1 MESLQEAIVYLFV
14 GIAVFLIGMKF
25 MSSGLKKCAGTGIKN
40 LFKKIADNR
49 ILGVCIGTIVTVLIQ
64 SSDATSA
71 IVIGFINADVMT
83 LFQGISI
90 IMGGYLGTTV
100 TGLLVSLS
108 SLNISLYLML
118 TVFVGVIMMLFLKK
132 KILNDIGEILSGLG
146 ILFFGL
152 ETLKEAFE
160 YEAITLV
167 ISKIFTKIKF
177 PPLLLIIG
185 IVVTALVQSSSA
197 TTSIVI
203 IMVGSRA
210 ISFDNGLYLALGATI
225 GTVVTTLL
233 ASIGTSNKAKKTAF
247 IAFMYRLIS
256 GIIVMILV
264 WCLEVLITDFFTKN
278 FKTNEL
284 ALAVFIIF
292 HNILSL
298 IIFLPILKW
307 FISLFDNCF
316 KEDEKIDKKNILYIN
331 DSLLKTPTVAMIQVK
346 LEIKHMAELSK
357 KNLDLGINMIT
368 TTDITV
374 FDDVKKRENSIDF
387 LTNEISKFLVSLSAV
402 VDVNDNKTITGFF
415 SIINS
420 IERIGDHADNF
431 ADQTKQMKEQ
441 GLHLSDNAKDELK
454 QMYDVICKMY
464 DMVLIMFDE
473 NKINEIEVK
482 SLKELEMKTDDLKI
496 KINSAHYVRVK
507 EQKCEI
513 EISQYFISF
522 VGALE
527 IIGDHL
533 ANIGYSF
540 LNPQLKVQIK

>member
-14 GIAVFLIGMKF
+14 GIAVFLIGMKY
-25 MSSGLKKCAGTGIKN
+25 MSSGLKKCAGNGIKN

-49 ILGVCIGTIVTVLIQ
+49 ILGVCIGTIVTALIQ

-118 TVFVGVIMMLFLKK
+118 TVFIGVIMMLFLKNK
-132 KILNDIGEILSGLG
+132 LVNDIGEILSGLG

-185 IVVTALVQSSSA
+185 LLVTALVQSSSA

-203 IMVGSRA
+203 IMVGSRS
-210 ISFDNGLYLALGATI
+210 ISFENGLYLALGATI

-233 ASIGTSNKAKKTAF
+233 AAIGTSNIAKKTAF
-247 IAFMYRLIS
+247 IAFMYRLVS
-256 GIIVMILV
+256 GIIVMIIV
-264 WCLEVLITDFFTKN
+264 WCLETIITDFFTN
-278 FKTNEL
+278 CFKTNEL
-284 ALAVFIIF
+284 ALAVFTIF
-292 HNILSL
+292 HNIFSL

-316 KEDEKIDKKNILYIN
+316 KDDEKSEKKYLLYIN
-331 DSLLKTPTVAMIQVK
+331 DKLLKTPTVAMIQVK
-346 LEIKHMAELSK
+346 LEIKNMAELSK
-357 KNLDLGINMIT
+357 KNLDLGYKMIT
-368 TTDITV
+368 TNDITV
-374 FDDVKKRENSIDF
+374 FEDIKKRENSIDY
-387 LTNEISKFLVSLSAV
+387 LTNEIAKFLVSLSAV

-441 GLHLSDNAKDELK
+441 GLFLSDNAKDELT
-454 QMYDVICKMY
+454 QMYDIICKMY
-464 DMVLIMFDE
+464 DMILIMFDE

-496 KINSAHYVRVK
+496 KINAAHYIRVK

-513 EISQYFISF
+513 EISQFFISF
-522 VGALE
+522 VSALE

>member
-1 MESLQEAIVYLFV
+1 MDNLQEAIVYLFV

-40 LFKKIADNR
+40 LFKRIEDNR
-49 ILGVCIGTIVTVLIQ
+49 LLGVFIGTIVTVLIQ

-90 IMGGYLGTTV
+90 MMGGYLGTTV

-132 KILNDIGEILSGLG
+132 KLLNDIGEILSGLG

-160 YEAITLV
+160 YESITLV

-177 PPLLLIIG
+177 PPLLLLIG
-185 IVVTALVQSSSA
+185 LIVTALVQSSSA

-203 IMVGSRA
+203 IMVGSRS

-233 ASIGTSNKAKKTAF
+233 AAIGTSNIAKKTAF
-247 IAFMYRLIS
+247 IAFMYRLVS

-264 WCLEVLITDFFTKN
+264 WCLENPITYFFTHN
-278 FKTNEL
+278 FKTDEL
-284 ALAVFIIF
+284 ALAVFTIF
-292 HNILSL
+292 HNIFSL

-307 FISLFDNCF
+307 FISLFNNCF
-316 KEDEKIDKKNILYIN
+316 KDDEKEEKKIVLYIN
-331 DSLLKTPTVAMIQVK
+331 DKLLKTPTVAMIQVK
-346 LEIKHMAELSK
+346 LEIKNMAELSK

-368 TTDITV
+368 TNDITV
-374 FDDVKKRENSIDF
+374 FEDLKKREHSIDY
-387 LTNEISKFLVSLSAV
+387 LTNEIAKFLVSLSAV

-441 GLHLSDNAKDELK
+441 GLSLSDNAKDELT
-454 QMYDVICKMY
+454 QMYDIICKMY
-464 DMVLIMFDE
+464 DMIFIMFDE
-473 NKINEIEVK
+473 NKIDEIEVK

>member
-71 IVIGFINADVMT
+71 IVIGFINANVMS
-83 LFQGISI
+83 LFQGVSI

-132 KILNDIGEILSGLG
+132 KTLNDIGEILSGLG

-185 IVVTALVQSSSA
+185 ILVTALVQSSSA

-203 IMVGSRA
+203 IMVGSRS

-233 ASIGTSNKAKKTAF
+233 ASIGTSNIAKKTAF

-264 WCLEVLITDFFTKN
+264 WCLEIIITDFFTNN

-292 HNILSL
+292 HNIFSL

-316 KEDEKIDKKNILYIN
+316 KEDEKSEKKIVLYIN
-331 DSLLKTPTVAMIQVK
+331 DKLLKTPTVAMIQVK
-346 LEIKHMAELSK
+346 LEIKNMAELSK
-357 KNLDLGINMIT
+357 KNLDLGYNMIT
-368 TTDITV
+368 TNDITV
-374 FDDVKKRENSIDF
+374 IEDLKKREHSIDY
-387 LTNEISKFLVSLSAV
+387 LTNEIAKFLVSLSAV

-441 GLHLSDNAKDELK
+441 GLSLSDNAKDELT

-464 DMVLIMFDE
+464 DMILIMFDE
-473 NKINEIEVK
+473 SKIDEIEVK

-496 KINSAHYVRVK
+496 KINAAHYVRVK

>member
-14 GIAVFLIGMKF
+14 GIAVFLIGMKY
-25 MSSGLKKCAGTGIKN
+25 MSSGLKKCAGNGIKN

-49 ILGVCIGTIVTVLIQ
+49 ILGVCIGTIVTALIQ

-118 TVFVGVIMMLFLKK
+118 TVFIGVIMMLFLKNK
-132 KILNDIGEILSGLG
+132 LVNDIGEILSGLG

-185 IVVTALVQSSSA
+185 LLVTALVQSSSA

-203 IMVGSRA
+203 IMVGSRS
-210 ISFDNGLYLALGATI
+210 ISFENGLYLALGATI

-233 ASIGTSNKAKKTAF
+233 ASIGTSNIAKKTAF
-247 IAFMYRLIS
+247 IAFMYRLVS
-256 GIIVMILV
+256 GIIVMIIV
-264 WCLEVLITDFFTKN
+264 WCLETIITDFFTN
-278 FKTNEL
+278 CFKTNEL
-284 ALAVFIIF
+284 ALAVFTIF
-292 HNILSL
+292 HNIFSL

-316 KEDEKIDKKNILYIN
+316 KDDEKSEKKYLLYIN
-331 DSLLKTPTVAMIQVK
+331 DKLLKTPTVAMIQVK
-346 LEIKHMAELSK
+346 LEIKNMAELSK
-357 KNLDLGINMIT
+357 KNLDLGYKMIT
-368 TTDITV
+368 TNDITV
-374 FDDVKKRENSIDF
+374 FEDIKKRENSIDY
-387 LTNEISKFLVSLSAV
+387 LTNEIAKFLVSLSAV

-441 GLHLSDNAKDELK
+441 GLFLSDNAKDELT
-454 QMYDVICKMY
+454 QMYDIICKMY
-464 DMVLIMFDE
+464 DMILIMFDE
-473 NKINEIEVK
+473 SKINEIEVK

-496 KINSAHYVRVK
+496 KINAAHYIRVK

-513 EISQYFISF
+513 EISQFFISF
-522 VGALE
+522 VSALE

>member
-14 GIAVFLIGMKF
+14 GIAVFLIGMKY
-25 MSSGLKKCAGTGIKN
+25 MSSGLKKCAGNGIKN

-49 ILGVCIGTIVTVLIQ
+49 ILGVCIGTIVTALIQ

-118 TVFVGVIMMLFLKK
+118 TVFIGVIMMLFLKNK
-132 KILNDIGEILSGLG
+132 LVNDIGEILSGLG

-185 IVVTALVQSSSA
+185 LLVTALVQSSSA

-203 IMVGSRA
+203 IMVGSRS
-210 ISFDNGLYLALGATI
+210 ISFENGLYLALGATI

-233 ASIGTSNKAKKTAF
+233 ASIGTSNIAKKTAF
-247 IAFMYRLIS
+247 IAFMYRLVS
-256 GIIVMILV
+256 GIIVMIIV
-264 WCLEVLITDFFTKN
+264 WCLETIITDFFTN
-278 FKTNEL
+278 CFKTNEL
-284 ALAVFIIF
+284 ALAIFTIF
-292 HNILSL
+292 HNIFSL

-316 KEDEKIDKKNILYIN
+316 KDDEKSEKKYLLYIN
-331 DSLLKTPTVAMIQVK
+331 DKLLKTPTVAMIQVK
-346 LEIKHMAELSK
+346 LEIKNMAELSK
-357 KNLDLGINMIT
+357 KNLDLGYKMIT
-368 TTDITV
+368 TNDITV
-374 FDDVKKRENSIDF
+374 FEDIKKRENSIDY
-387 LTNEISKFLVSLSAV
+387 LTNEIAKFLVSLSAV

-441 GLHLSDNAKDELK
+441 GLFLSDNAKDELT
-454 QMYDVICKMY
+454 QMYDIICKMY
-464 DMVLIMFDE
+464 DMILIMFDE
-473 NKINEIEVK
+473 SKINEIEVK

-507 EQKCEI
+507 EQICEI

>member
-1 MESLQEAIVYLFV
+1 MESLQEALVYLFV

-83 LFQGISI
+83 LFQGVSI

-118 TVFVGVIMMLFLKK
+118 TVFVGVIMMLFLKNK
-132 KILNDIGEILSGLG
+132 LVNDIGEILSGLG

-185 IVVTALVQSSSA
+185 LLVTALVQSSSA

-203 IMVGSRA
+203 IMVGSRS
-210 ISFDNGLYLALGATI
+210 ISFDNGIYLALGATI

-233 ASIGTSNKAKKTAF
+233 AAIGTSNIAKKTAF
-247 IAFMYRLIS
+247 IAFMYRLVS
-256 GIIVMILV
+256 GIIVMIIV
-264 WCLEVLITDFFTKN
+264 WCLETIITDFFTKS

-284 ALAVFIIF
+284 ALAVFTIF
-292 HNILSL
+292 HNIFSL

-316 KEDEKIDKKNILYIN
+316 KDDEKSEKKILLYIN
-331 DSLLKTPTVAMIQVK
+331 DKLLKTPTVAMIQVK
-346 LEIKHMAELSK
+346 LEIKNMAELSK
-357 KNLDLGINMIT
+357 KNLDLGYKMIT
-368 TTDITV
+368 TNDITV
-374 FDDVKKRENSIDF
+374 FEDIKKRENSIDY
-387 LTNEISKFLVSLSAV
+387 LTNEIAKFLVSLSAV

-441 GLHLSDNAKDELK
+441 GLFLSDNAKDELT

-464 DMVLIMFDE
+464 DMILIMFDE

-496 KINSAHYVRVK
+496 KINAAHYIRVK

>member
-14 GIAVFLIGMKF
+14 GIAVFLIGMKY
-25 MSSGLKKCAGTGIKN
+25 MSSGLKKCAGNGIKN

-49 ILGVCIGTIVTVLIQ
+49 ILGVCIGTIVTALIQ

-118 TVFVGVIMMLFLKK
+118 TVFIGVIMMLFLKNK
-132 KILNDIGEILSGLG
+132 LVNDIGEILSGLG

-185 IVVTALVQSSSA
+185 LLVTALVQSSSA

-203 IMVGSRA
+203 IMVGSRS
-210 ISFDNGLYLALGATI
+210 ISFENGLYLALGATI

-233 ASIGTSNKAKKTAF
+233 ASIGTSNIAKKTAF
-247 IAFMYRLIS
+247 IAFMYRLVS
-256 GIIVMILV
+256 GIIVMIIV
-264 WCLEVLITDFFTKN
+264 WCLETIITDFFTN
-278 FKTNEL
+278 CFKTNEL
-284 ALAVFIIF
+284 ALAVFTIF
-292 HNILSL
+292 HNIFSL

-316 KEDEKIDKKNILYIN
+316 KDDEKSEKKYLLYIN
-331 DSLLKTPTVAMIQVK
+331 DKLLKTPTVAMIQVK
-346 LEIKHMAELSK
+346 LEIKNMAELSK
-357 KNLDLGINMIT
+357 KNLDLGYKMIT
-368 TTDITV
+368 TNDITV
-374 FDDVKKRENSIDF
+374 FEDIKKRENSIDY
-387 LTNEISKFLVSLSAV
+387 LTNEIAKFLVSLSAV

-441 GLHLSDNAKDELK
+441 GLFLSDNAKDELT
-454 QMYDVICKMY
+454 QMYDIICKMY
-464 DMVLIMFDE
+464 DMILIMFDE

-496 KINSAHYVRVK
+496 KINAAHYIRVK

-513 EISQYFISF
+513 EISQFFISF
-522 VGALE
+522 VSALE

>member
-1 MESLQEAIVYLFV
+1 MDNLQEAIVYLLV

-25 MSSGLKKCAGTGIKN
+25 MSGGLKKFAGTEIKN
-40 LFKKIADNR
+40 LFKKIEDNR
-49 ILGVCIGTIVTVLIQ
+49 LLGVLIGTVVTVLIQ

-83 LFQGISI
+83 LFQGMSI

-185 IVVTALVQSSSA
+185 LVVTALVQSSSA

-256 GIIVMILV
+256 GIIIMILV
-264 WCLEVLITDFFTKN
+264 WCLEVLIT
-278 FKTNEL
+278 
-284 ALAVFIIF
+284 
-292 HNILSL
+292 
-298 IIFLPILKW
+298 
-307 FISLFDNCF
+307 FDNCF

-374 FDDVKKRENSIDF
+374 FDDLKKRENSIDY

-473 NKINEIEVK
+473 NKINEIEIK

>member
-14 GIAVFLIGMKF
+14 GIAVFLIGMKY
-25 MSSGLKKCAGTGIKN
+25 MSSGLKKCAGNGIKN

-49 ILGVCIGTIVTVLIQ
+49 ILGVCIGTIVTALIQ

-118 TVFVGVIMMLFLKK
+118 TVFIGVIMMLFLKNK
-132 KILNDIGEILSGLG
+132 LVNDIGEILSGLG

-185 IVVTALVQSSSA
+185 LLVTALVQSSSA

-203 IMVGSRA
+203 IMVGSRS
-210 ISFDNGLYLALGATI
+210 ISFENGLYLALGATI

-233 ASIGTSNKAKKTAF
+233 AAIGTSNIAKKTAF
-247 IAFMYRLIS
+247 IAFMYRLVS
-256 GIIVMILV
+256 GIIVMIIV
-264 WCLEVLITDFFTKN
+264 WCLETIITDFFTN
-278 FKTNEL
+278 CFKTNEL
-284 ALAVFIIF
+284 ALAVFTIF
-292 HNILSL
+292 HNIFSL

-316 KEDEKIDKKNILYIN
+316 KDDEKSEKKYLLYIN
-331 DSLLKTPTVAMIQVK
+331 DKLLKTPTVAMIQVK
-346 LEIKHMAELSK
+346 LEIKNMAELSK
-357 KNLDLGINMIT
+357 KNLDLGYKMIT
-368 TTDITV
+368 TNDITV
-374 FDDVKKRENSIDF
+374 FEDIKKRENSIDY
-387 LTNEISKFLVSLSAV
+387 LTNEIAKFLVSLSAV

-441 GLHLSDNAKDELK
+441 GLFLSDNAKDELT
-454 QMYDVICKMY
+454 QMYDIICKMY
-464 DMVLIMFDE
+464 DMILIMFDE
-473 NKINEIEVK
+473 SKINEIEVK

-496 KINSAHYVRVK
+496 KINAAHYIRVK

-513 EISQYFISF
+513 EISQFFISF
-522 VGALE
+522 VSALE

>member
-1 MESLQEAIVYLFV
+1 MDNLQEAIVYLLV

-25 MSSGLKKCAGTGIKN
+25 MSGGLKKFAGTEIKN
-40 LFKKIADNR
+40 LFKKIEDNR
-49 ILGVCIGTIVTVLIQ
+49 LLGVLIGTVVTVLIQ

-83 LFQGISI
+83 LFQGMSI

-247 IAFMYRLIS
+247 IAFIYRLIS

-307 FISLFDNCF
+307 FISWFDNCF

-374 FDDVKKRENSIDF
+374 FDDLKKRENSIDY

-473 NKINEIEVK
+473 NKINEIEIK

>member
-1 MESLQEAIVYLFV
+1 MDNLQEAIVYLFV

-40 LFKKIADNR
+40 LFKRIEDNR
-49 ILGVCIGTIVTVLIQ
+49 LLGVFIGTIVTVLIQ

-71 IVIGFINADVMT
+71 IVIGFINADVMS

-90 IMGGYLGTTV
+90 MMGGYLGTTV

-132 KILNDIGEILSGLG
+132 KLLNDIGEILSGLG

-177 PPLLLIIG
+177 PPLLLLIG
-185 IVVTALVQSSSA
+185 LVVTALVQSSSA

-203 IMVGSRA
+203 IMVGSRS

-233 ASIGTSNKAKKTAF
+233 AAIGTSNIAKKTAF
-247 IAFMYRLIS
+247 IAFMYRLVS

-264 WCLEVLITDFFTKN
+264 WCLENPITYFFTHN
-278 FKTNEL
+278 FKTDEL
-284 ALAVFIIF
+284 ALAVFTIF
-292 HNILSL
+292 HNIFSL

-307 FISLFDNCF
+307 FISLFNNCF
-316 KEDEKIDKKNILYIN
+316 KDDEKEEKKIVLYIN
-331 DSLLKTPTVAMIQVK
+331 DKLLKTPTVAMIQVK
-346 LEIKHMAELSK
+346 LEIKNMAKLSK

-368 TTDITV
+368 TNDITV
-374 FDDVKKRENSIDF
+374 FEDLKKREHSIDY
-387 LTNEISKFLVSLSAV
+387 LTNEIAKFLVSLSAV

-441 GLHLSDNAKDELK
+441 GLSLSDNAKDELT
-454 QMYDVICKMY
+454 QMYDIICKMY
-464 DMVLIMFDE
+464 DMIFIMFDE
-473 NKINEIEVK
+473 NKIDEIEVK

-513 EISQYFISF
+513 EISQYFLSF

>member
-1 MESLQEAIVYLFV
+1 MANKSTKYHYFYKI
-14 GIAVFLIGMKF
+14 
-25 MSSGLKKCAGTGIKN
+25 TNN
-40 LFKKIADNR
+40 LNGHFYY
-49 ILGVCIGTIVTVLIQ
+49 GVHNTN
-64 SSDATSA
+64 D
-71 IVIGFINADVMT
+71 
-83 LFQGISI
+83 
-90 IMGGYLGTTV
+90 
-100 TGLLVSLS
+100 
-108 SLNISLYLML
+108 
-118 TVFVGVIMMLFLKK
+118 
-132 KILNDIGEILSGLG
+132 LNDGYMGSGTRLHYAYKKYGIENFTKEILK
-146 ILFFGL
+146 FFD
-152 ETLKEAFE
+152 TSKEAFE

-256 GIIVMILV
+256 GLIIMILV

-307 FISLFDNCF
+307 FISWFDNCF

-357 KNLDLGINMIT
+357 K
-368 TTDITV
+368 
-374 FDDVKKRENSIDF
+374 
-387 LTNEISKFLVSLSAV
+387 KFR
-402 VDVNDNKTITGFF
+402 F
-415 SIINS
+415 
-420 IERIGDHADNF
+420 R
-431 ADQTKQMKEQ
+431 
-441 GLHLSDNAKDELK
+441 
-454 QMYDVICKMY
+454 Y
-464 DMVLIMFDE
+464 
-473 NKINEIEVK
+473 
-482 SLKELEMKTDDLKI
+482 
-496 KINSAHYVRVK
+496 
-507 EQKCEI
+507 
-513 EISQYFISF
+513 
-522 VGALE
+522 
-527 IIGDHL
+527 
-533 ANIGYSF
+533 
-540 LNPQLKVQIK
+540 

>member
-49 ILGVCIGTIVTVLIQ
+49 ILGVCIGTIVTALIQ

-108 SLNISLYLML
+108 SLNISLYLMM
-118 TVFVGVIMMLFLKK
+118 TVFIGVIMMLFFKNKLV
-132 KILNDIGEILSGLG
+132 NDIGEILSGLG

-185 IVVTALVQSSSA
+185 LLVTALVQSSSA

-203 IMVGSRA
+203 IMVGSRS

-233 ASIGTSNKAKKTAF
+233 AAIGTSNIAKKTAF
-247 IAFMYRLIS
+247 IAFMYRLVS
-256 GIIVMILV
+256 GIIVMIIV
-264 WCLEVLITDFFTKN
+264 WCLETIITDFFTN
-278 FKTNEL
+278 CFKTNEL
-284 ALAVFIIF
+284 ALAVFTIF
-292 HNILSL
+292 HNIFSL

-316 KEDEKIDKKNILYIN
+316 KDDEKSEKKKLLYIN
-331 DSLLKTPTVAMIQVK
+331 DKLLKTPTVAMIQVK
-346 LEIKHMAELSK
+346 LEIKNMAELSK
-357 KNLDLGINMIT
+357 KNLDLGYKMIT
-368 TTDITV
+368 TNDITV
-374 FDDVKKRENSIDF
+374 FEDIKKRENSIDY
-387 LTNEISKFLVSLSAV
+387 LTNEIAKFLVSLSAV

-441 GLHLSDNAKDELK
+441 GLFLSDNAKDELT
-454 QMYDVICKMY
+454 QMYDIICKMY
-464 DMVLIMFDE
+464 DMILIMFDE

-496 KINSAHYVRVK
+496 KINAAHYIRVK

-513 EISQYFISF
+513 EISQFFISF
-522 VGALE
+522 VSALE

>member
-14 GIAVFLIGMKF
+14 GIAVFLIGMKY
-25 MSSGLKKCAGTGIKN
+25 MSSGLKKCAGNGIKN

-49 ILGVCIGTIVTVLIQ
+49 ILGVCIGTIVTALIQ

-118 TVFVGVIMMLFLKK
+118 TVFIGVIMMLFLKNK
-132 KILNDIGEILSGLG
+132 LVNDIGEILSGLG

-185 IVVTALVQSSSA
+185 LLVTALVQSSSA

-203 IMVGSRA
+203 IMVGSRS
-210 ISFDNGLYLALGATI
+210 ISFENGLYLALGATI

-233 ASIGTSNKAKKTAF
+233 ASIGTSNIAKKTAF
-247 IAFMYRLIS
+247 IAFMYRLVS
-256 GIIVMILV
+256 GIIVMIIV
-264 WCLEVLITDFFTKN
+264 WCLETIITDFFTN
-278 FKTNEL
+278 CFKTNEL
-284 ALAVFIIF
+284 ALAIFTIF
-292 HNILSL
+292 HNIFSL

-316 KEDEKIDKKNILYIN
+316 KDDEKSEKKYLLYIN
-331 DSLLKTPTVAMIQVK
+331 DKLLKTPTVAMIQVK
-346 LEIKHMAELSK
+346 LEIKNMAELSK
-357 KNLDLGINMIT
+357 KNLDLGYKMIT
-368 TTDITV
+368 TNDITV
-374 FDDVKKRENSIDF
+374 FEDIKKRENSIDY
-387 LTNEISKFLVSLSAV
+387 LTNEIAKFLVSLSAV

-441 GLHLSDNAKDELK
+441 GLFLSDNAKDELT
-454 QMYDVICKMY
+454 QMYDIICKMY
-464 DMVLIMFDE
+464 DMILIMFDE
-473 NKINEIEVK
+473 SKINEIEVK

-496 KINSAHYVRVK
+496 KINAAHYIRVK

-513 EISQYFISF
+513 EISQFFISF
-522 VGALE
+522 VSALE

>member
-40 LFKKIADNR
+40 LFNKIADNR
-49 ILGVCIGTIVTVLIQ
+49 ILGVCIGTIVTALIQ

-118 TVFVGVIMMLFLKK
+118 TVFVGVIMMLFLKNK
-132 KILNDIGEILSGLG
+132 LVNDIGEILSGLG
-146 ILFFGL
+146 VLFFGL

-185 IVVTALVQSSSA
+185 LLVTALVQSSSA

-203 IMVGSRA
+203 IMVGSRS
-210 ISFDNGLYLALGATI
+210 ISFENGLYLALGATI

-233 ASIGTSNKAKKTAF
+233 AAIGTSNIAKKTAF
-247 IAFMYRLIS
+247 IAFMYRLVS
-256 GIIVMILV
+256 GIIVMIIV
-264 WCLEVLITDFFTKN
+264 WCLETIITDFFTN
-278 FKTNEL
+278 CFKTNEL
-284 ALAVFIIF
+284 ALAVFTIF
-292 HNILSL
+292 HNIFSL

-316 KEDEKIDKKNILYIN
+316 KDDEKSEKKILLYIN
-331 DSLLKTPTVAMIQVK
+331 DKLLKTPTVAMIQVK
-346 LEIKHMAELSK
+346 LEIKNMAVLSK
-357 KNLDLGINMIT
+357 KNLDLGYKMIT
-368 TTDITV
+368 TNDITV
-374 FDDVKKRENSIDF
+374 FEDIKKRENSIDY
-387 LTNEISKFLVSLSAV
+387 LTNEIAKFLVSLSAV

-441 GLHLSDNAKDELK
+441 GLFLSDNAKDELT

-464 DMVLIMFDE
+464 DMILIMFDE
-473 NKINEIEVK
+473 NKIDEIEVK

>member
-1 MESLQEAIVYLFV
+1 MDNLQEAIVYLLV

-25 MSSGLKKCAGTGIKN
+25 MSGGLKKFAGTEIKN
-40 LFKKIADNR
+40 LFKKIEDDR
-49 ILGVCIGTIVTVLIQ
+49 LLGVCIGTVVTVLIQ

-71 IVIGFINADVMT
+71 IVIGFINADVMS
-83 LFQGISI
+83 LFQGMSI

-118 TVFVGVIMMLFLKK
+118 TVFIGVIMMLFLKK
-132 KILNDIGEILSGLG
+132 KVLNDIGEILSGLG

-185 IVVTALVQSSSA
+185 LVVTALVQSSSA

-247 IAFMYRLIS
+247 IAFIYRLIS
-256 GIIVMILV
+256 GIIVMVLV
-264 WCLEVLITDFFTKN
+264 WCLEVIITDFFTKN

-307 FISLFDNCF
+307 FISWFDNCF
-316 KEDEKIDKKNILYIN
+316 KEDEKVDKKNILYIN

-357 KNLDLGINMIT
+357 KI
-368 TTDITV
+368 
-374 FDDVKKRENSIDF
+374 
-387 LTNEISKFLVSLSAV
+387 
-402 VDVNDNKTITGFF
+402 
-415 SIINS
+415 
-420 IERIGDHADNF
+420 
-431 ADQTKQMKEQ
+431 
-441 GLHLSDNAKDELK
+441 
-454 QMYDVICKMY
+454 
-464 DMVLIMFDE
+464 
-473 NKINEIEVK
+473 
-482 SLKELEMKTDDLKI
+482 
-496 KINSAHYVRVK
+496 
-507 EQKCEI
+507 
-513 EISQYFISF
+513 
-522 VGALE
+522 
-527 IIGDHL
+527 
-533 ANIGYSF
+533 
-540 LNPQLKVQIK
+540 

>member
-1 MESLQEAIVYLFV
+1 
-14 GIAVFLIGMKF
+14 
-25 MSSGLKKCAGTGIKN
+25 
-40 LFKKIADNR
+40 
-49 ILGVCIGTIVTVLIQ
+49 
-64 SSDATSA
+64 
-71 IVIGFINADVMT
+71 
-83 LFQGISI
+83 
-90 IMGGYLGTTV
+90 
-100 TGLLVSLS
+100 
-108 SLNISLYLML
+108 
-118 TVFVGVIMMLFLKK
+118 MMLFLKNK
-132 KILNDIGEILSGLG
+132 LVNDIGEILSGLG
-146 ILFFGL
+146 VLFFGL

-185 IVVTALVQSSSA
+185 LLVTALVQSSSA

-203 IMVGSRA
+203 IMVGSRS
-210 ISFDNGLYLALGATI
+210 ISFENGLYLALGATI

-233 ASIGTSNKAKKTAF
+233 AAIGTSNIAKKTAF
-247 IAFMYRLIS
+247 IAFMYRLVS
-256 GIIVMILV
+256 GIIVMIIV
-264 WCLEVLITDFFTKN
+264 WCLETIITDFFTN
-278 FKTNEL
+278 CFKTNEL
-284 ALAVFIIF
+284 ALAVFTIF
-292 HNILSL
+292 HNIFSL

-316 KEDEKIDKKNILYIN
+316 KDDEKSEKKKLLYIN
-331 DSLLKTPTVAMIQVK
+331 DKLLKTPTVAMIQVK
-346 LEIKHMAELSK
+346 LEIKNMAELSK
-357 KNLDLGINMIT
+357 KNLDLGYKMIT
-368 TTDITV
+368 TNDITV
-374 FDDVKKRENSIDF
+374 FEDIKKRENSIDY
-387 LTNEISKFLVSLSAV
+387 LTNEIAKFLVSLSAV

-441 GLHLSDNAKDELK
+441 GLFLSDNAKDELT

-464 DMVLIMFDE
+464 DMILIMFDE

-496 KINSAHYVRVK
+496 KINAAHYIRVK

-513 EISQYFISF
+513 EISQFFISF